1 MFQPAARQSLGLA
14 GIGLLSLSNRV
25 DPVPGVLD
33 VNPQALFARETGLGP
48 RRKKATSNWDQMTPT
63 GCAAK
68 GMKYRTNFAL
78 DVGQIA
84 AMLRGSDELLR

>member
-1 MFQPAARQSLGLA
+1 VFQPAARQSLGLA

-33 VNPQALFARETGLGP
+33 VNPQALFARETELG
-48 RRKKATSNWDQMTPT
+48 RVGKGHVQLTPT

-78 DVGQIA
+78 DVGQIRTLFSPPRGNVER
-84 AMLRGSDELLR
+84 LR